1 MRSASSGIGQDR
13 LARLF
18 AESRAA
24 RWGLTVQELRAALD
38 ESVAKAFAAKSASPE
53 DVERY
58 LGALHLEDLAL
69 ARACAA
75 GCEPAWEHVVRE
87 HRAALSRA
95 ADAIDPSGGAR
106 ELAEGIFGELFGLRE
121 RDGVRQSL
129 FRYFHGRSSLA
140 TWLRAILSQRHVDRL
155 RAQRRVQPLPA
166 DESVPENAIVSI
178 RNSAEGREPDP
189 ERARFAGAM
198 RRALAAAI
206 AALASRDRVRLACY
220 YTQEMT
226 LAAIGRLLGEHEAS
240 VSRHLTRI
248 RREIRDTVER
258 ALREDH
264 GFDDRAVADCVRS
277 VLDDAGSLDLSKLV
291 GDESQV
297 TAAGKNPGRDRSR

>member
-1 MRSASSGIGQDR
+1 MSRDLLSRLYDLSG
-13 LARLF
+13 
-18 AESRAA
+18 AE
-24 RWGLTVQELRAALD
+24 RWGLLPEALAAALD
-38 ESVAKAFAAKSASPE
+38 ESLAKAFPAATVEPV

-58 LGALHLEDLAL
+58 LGSLHLADLAL

-87 HRAALSRA
+87 HRASLSRA
-95 ADAIDPSGGAR
+95 ADAMDPSGGAR
-106 ELAEGIFGELFGLRE
+106 DLAEGIFAELFGLRE

-140 TWLRAILSQRHVDRL
+140 TWLRAILSQRHVDLLRSRRRL
-155 RAQRRVQPLPA
+155 QPLE
-166 DESVPENAIVSI
+166 DEESAAERAAVSN
-178 RNSAEGREPDP
+178 RPGSHPREPDP
-189 ERARFAGAM
+189 DRARFAEAM

-206 AALASRDRVRLACY
+206 ASLAPRDRIRLSGY

-240 VSRHLTRI
+240 VSRHLSRI
-248 RREIRDTVER
+248 RRAIRDDVER
-258 ALREDH
+258 SLREDH

-277 VLDDAGSLDLSKLV
+277 VLDDAGTLDLSRLV
-291 GDESQV
+291 GSDARGP
-297 TAAGKNPGRDRSR
+297 AAGKNPGPDRSR

>member
-1 MRSASSGIGQDR
+1 MRSASSGIGQDL

-24 RWGLTVQELRAALD
+24 RWGLTVEDMRAALD
-38 ESVAKAFAAKSASPE
+38 ESVAKAFASKSPSPE

-58 LGALHLEDLAL
+58 LGALHLEDLAV

-87 HRAALSRA
+87 HRASLSRA

-106 ELAEGIFGELFGLRE
+106 DLAEGIFAELFGLRE

-140 TWLRAILSQRHVDRL
+140 TWLRAILSQRYVDLL
-155 RAQRRVQPLPA
+155 RSRRRMQPLE
-166 DESVPENAIVSI
+166 DEESAAERAAVSN
-178 RNSAEGREPDP
+178 RPGSHPREPDP
-189 ERARFAGAM
+189 ERARFAEAM
-198 RRALAAAI
+198 QRALGTTI
-206 AALASRDRVRLACY
+206 ASLAPRDRIRLSCY
-220 YTQEMT
+220 YTREMT

-240 VSRHLTRI
+240 VSRHLSRI
-248 RREIRDTVER
+248 RREIRDAVER
-258 ALREDH
+258 SLREDH

-277 VLDDAGSLDLSKLV
+277 VLDDAGTLDLSRLAGSDARV
-291 GDESQV
+291 P
-297 TAAGKNPGRDRSR
+297 AAGKNPGPDRSR